1 MPDPYRLARPFLF
14 RMDAERAHD
23 LTLKALR
30 AGLIPPIQRISDPAL
45 ETTLW
50 DRKFPNP
57 VGLAAGFDKN
67 AAVIGPMLGMGFGF
81 VETGTVTPKPQAGNQ
96 KPRIF
101 RHAHSESVI
110 NAMGFPNEGA
120 EAFKRNFEE
129 FLERR
134 PRPPGV
140 IGINIGMNKG
150 QTEPAKDY
158 RVLVRSLGPLA
169 DYLTVNIS
177 SPNTPGLR
185 NLQKRD
191 AFLDLLG
198 IIMEERGRACGS
210 NPPPLLVKLAPDL
223 TEAQQE
229 EIAAASLEAGIDG
242 LILTNTTTERPAHL
256 PDDFVSRPGG
266 LSGRPLRDPS
276 LKIIHNFYKLT
287 GGKLPVI
294 GVGGISGPQD
304 AYDKIRA
311 GASLI
316 QLYTAL
322 VFQGPSVV
330 RKINT
335 GLIDLM
341 KRDGFARIG
350 QAVGAGHVRQNE
362 KEQKSR
368 QSV

>member
-1 MPDPYRLARPFLF
+1 MPDLYRLARPFLF
-14 RMDAERAHD
+14 RIDAEKAHN

-30 AGLIPPIQRISDPAL
+30 AGLVPPVQRVSDPAL

-67 AAVIGPMLGMGFGF
+67 AAVIGPMLGLGFGF
-81 VETGTVTPKPQAGNQ
+81 VETGTVTPKPQDGNP
-96 KPRIF
+96 KPRVF
-101 RHAHSESVI
+101 RNAQSESVI
-110 NAMGFPNEGA
+110 NAMGFPNGGA
-120 EAFKRNFEE
+120 ETFKRNFGE

-134 PRPPGV
+134 PRPSGV

-150 QTEPAKDY
+150 QTDPAKDY
-158 RVLVRSLGPLA
+158 RSLVRSLGPLA

-185 NLQKRD
+185 DLQRRD
-191 AFLDLLG
+191 ALLDLLG
-198 IIMEERGRACGS
+198 AIMDERARACGS

-223 TEAQQE
+223 TDAQQKE
-229 EIAAASLEAGIDG
+229 SAAAALEAKIDG
-242 LILTNTTTERPAHL
+242 LILTNTTTGRPASL
-256 PDDFVSRPGG
+256 PDAFSSRPGG
-266 LSGRPLRDPS
+266 LGGKPLCTAS
-276 LKIIHNFYKLT
+276 TKIIHNFYKLT
-287 GGKLPVI
+287 GGKLPII

-311 GASLI
+311 GASLV
-316 QLYTAL
+316 QFYTAL
-322 VFQGPSVV
+322 VFQGPCVV

-341 KRDGFARIG
+341 KRDGFVRIG
-350 QAVGAGHVRQNE
+350 QAVGAGHVRQD
-362 KEQKSR
+362 QKDR
-368 QSV
+368 KSV